1 MPVNTDFNAAIEA
14 ICGHFAQRTAVLFLG
29 AGVNHGVKNQKGES
43 FPLGGDLAQS
53 ISKDLLSLSPS
64 NLTLQDAAE
73 IARYDLGKEALNEYL
88 FTKFSSFVPDTVHLA
103 IAQLPWDVI
112 YTTNYDLL
120 IENAFASPSITPAG
134 KIQAVCCNTVDL
146 TRFTEEDIIYY
157 KLHGSIDIANTSHGR
172 LILTKDDYRHYEHN
186 RKPLFVRLGTDLLRK
201 TMVFIGYSFADDNF
215 RGILEDCRNELGSQP
230 FPLSYAIRPNFTD
243 VEAQFWKD
251 KYNIVL
257 IQSDAFTFLTTLKD
271 SWNAENRK
279 VLTFEER
286 RTTVFAQSDEST
298 RFPQIGDSFYRIV
311 PSECNAPSDAKLFFR
326 GAQPSWADIRDQIP
340 PTRDAYV
347 PLMEGLF
354 GDFADATAP
363 LTVYLVTGHAG
374 VGKTTLIRTVALEIS
389 KDYHVPVLVHI
400 PGTPLDARLITP
412 LAEAKKERIVVV
424 IHHAADYVREIDS
437 FVDEIRRRKLP
448 VSLILEERKNQWIT
462 KLAGAGDFARR
473 FNPAEIEIGS
483 LSPREI
489 NSILVSLEQHH
500 CLGRLEGTPREVQE
514 EHFTALAQKELL
526 VALRELTVG
535 GSFDDIIRDEYER
548 IPSEIAQLAYVYVA
562 ALGQIHL
569 PLRYEVL
576 GRILHISSSDLGK
589 TIFRPAD
596 GILVDGEVVGDS
608 RHNGGFR
615 LSTRHPVIASII
627 FALAAGNDAEK
638 FRIVS
643 EIIAEL
649 DPGFPE
655 DRRLLEGIVK
665 RKELVNTL
673 SDLDMRR
680 DLYDTLEKVLPNSA
694 FVLQH
699 RSILEREMKH
709 ADKAVEYARRAV
721 SMERRNPALLNTLGM
736 ALEYGARE
744 MENLERRSV
753 LVNEANRIFLDG
765 IARNPADA
773 YSYIGR
779 VNIIKY
785 HELELEQ
792 SGAKKDLLRAS
803 AISLLEEAHEATG
816 GSSIISTALA
826 EQKERLGDTK
836 QALKTLTDALQL
848 KPEDSRLRGS
858 LISLLS
864 ETGEFKEAL
873 KIAQAG
879 VKFDPNSWRLQRHVA
894 RLMKRTG
901 YPVAAIRSA
910 YEAALR
916 HKKDDTGLYVETA
929 AFLFMS
935 GAQEDARDMFSD
947 IHKLRLFT
955 TEKRQVREWWY
966 DPKGGKKVFTGR
978 ITSIQGVAANVL
990 AIPESFEAFFWRTE
1004 NWMSELREGDSIQY
1018 QVGFNAYGPVAKL
1031 LIRNFRR

>member
-1 MPVNTDFNAAIEA
+1 MPVNTDLNVAIEA

-29 AGVNHGVKNQKGES
+29 AGINHGVKNATGQT
-43 FPLGGDLAQS
+43 FPLGNDLAQS
-53 ISKDLLSLSPS
+53 IAKDLLSLSQS

-73 IARYDLGKEALNEYL
+73 IARYDLGNEALNEYI
-88 FTKFSSFVPDTVHLA
+88 FKKFESYVPDSVHLA

-120 IENAFASPSITPAG
+120 IESAFASPVITPTG
-134 KIQAVCCNTVDL
+134 TIRAVCCNSIDL
-146 TRFTEEDIIYY
+146 TRFTEDDIIYY
-157 KLHGSIDIANTSHGR
+157 KLHGSIDIANTKHGR
-172 LILTKDDYRHYEHN
+172 LILTKDDYRHYQRN
-186 RKPLFVRLGTDLLRK
+186 RKPLFTRLGSDLLRK

-215 RGILEDCRNELGSQP
+215 RSILEDCREELGSQL
-230 FPLSYAIRPNFTD
+230 FPLSYAIRPNFTE

-257 IQSDAFTFLTTLKD
+257 IRSDAFTFLTALKD
-271 SWNAENRK
+271 SWNSENRR
-279 VLTFEER
+279 VLSFEER
-286 RTTVFAQSDEST
+286 RATVFTLSDQST
-298 RFPQIGDSFYRIV
+298 RFPQIGDSFYRVV

-326 GAQPSWADIRDQIP
+326 GAEPSWADIRDQIP

-354 GDFADATAP
+354 ADFSDVASP

-374 VGKTTLIRTVALEIS
+374 VGKTTLIRTISYEIA
-389 KDYHVPVLVHI
+389 KDYDVPVLVHI
-400 PGTPLDARLITP
+400 PGTPLDARLLAP
-412 LAEAKKERIVVV
+412 LAESKRSRIVVV
-424 IHHAADYVREIDS
+424 VHHAADYVREIDS
-437 FVDEIRRRKLP
+437 FVEDIRGRKFP

-462 KLAGAGDFARR
+462 KLAGATEFARR
-473 FNPAEIEIGS
+473 FNPAEIEIGF

-489 NSILVSLEQHH
+489 QAILLSLEQHH
-500 CLGRLEGTPREVQE
+500 CLGRLLGTPIEVQE

-526 VALRELTVG
+526 VALRELTIG
-535 GSFDDIIRDEYER
+535 GSFDDIIRNEFQS
-548 IPSEIAQLAYVYVA
+548 IPSEIAQRAYVYVA

-576 GRILHISSSDLGK
+576 GRILHISSSDLGR
-589 TIFRPAD
+589 TIFRPTD
-596 GILVDGEVVGDS
+596 GILVEGEVVGGS
-608 RHNGGFR
+608 RHNVGFR
-615 LSTRHPVIASII
+615 LSTRHPIIASII
-627 FALAAGNDAEK
+627 FAQAANDDGEK
-638 FRIVS
+638 FRIIS

-649 DPGFPE
+649 DPGYPE

-673 SDLDMRR
+673 NDLDMRR
-680 DLYDTLEKVLPNSA
+680 ELYDTLEKVLPNSA

-709 ADKAVEYARRAV
+709 ADKAVEYARQAV

-736 ALEYGARE
+736 ALEYGARD
-744 MENLERRSV
+744 MSNLERRAV

-779 VNIIKY
+779 LNVIKF

-792 SGAKKDLLRAS
+792 NTSKRDLLRAS

-816 GSSIISTALA
+816 GSSIIATALA
-826 EQKERLGDTK
+826 EQKERLGDTQ
-836 QALKTLTDALQL
+836 QALKTLTDALHL

-858 LISLLS
+858 LITLLS
-864 ETGEFKEAL
+864 ETGEYKEAL

-894 RLMKRTG
+894 RLMKRNS
-901 YPVAAIRSA
+901 YPASAIRSA

-916 HKKDDTGLYVETA
+916 HKKDDTGLHVETA

-935 GAQEDARDMFSD
+935 GSQEDALDMFAD
-947 IHKLRLFT
+947 IRKLRMFT

-966 DPKGGKKVFTGR
+966 DAKGRRVFSGR
-978 ITSIQGVAANVL
+978 ITSIQGASAHVL
-990 AIPESFEAFFWRTE
+990 AMPENFDAFFWRTE
-1004 NWMSELREGDSIQY
+1004 NWMSELREGDSVQY
-1018 QVGFNAYGPVAKL
+1018 QVGFNAYGPVARI
-1031 LIRNFRR
+1031 LIREFRR